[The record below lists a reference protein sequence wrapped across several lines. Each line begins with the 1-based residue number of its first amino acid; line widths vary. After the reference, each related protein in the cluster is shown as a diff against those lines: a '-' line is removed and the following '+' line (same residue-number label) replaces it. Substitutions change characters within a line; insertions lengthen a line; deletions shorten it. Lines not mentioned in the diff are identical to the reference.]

1 MSVGENTS
9 HGEGPERH
17 NRIFKEDN
25 NMTINWEERLIEIA
39 ENADFIGHNDDILV
53 RLYRNYNESIREC
66 GYSLRAICRRL
77 NGQFVDDRGNCGL
90 SLYIPRESLTDDTY
104 ERLMNIEF

>member
-25 NMTINWEERLIEIA
+25 KMTINWEERLIEVA
-39 ENADFIGHNDDILV
+39 ENADFI
-53 RLYRNYNESIREC
+53 
-66 GYSLRAICRRL
+66 AI
-77 NGQFVDDRGNCGL
+77 GL
-90 SLYIPRESLTDDTY
+90 AL
-104 ERLMNIEF
+104 

>member
-25 NMTINWEERLIEIA
+25 KMTINWEERLLEIA
-39 ENADFIGHNDDILV
+39 ENADFIGHNSDILV

-77 NGQFVDDRGNCGL
+77 NGQFEDDRGNRGL

-104 ERLMNIEF
+104 ERLMSIEF

>member
-25 NMTINWEERLIEIA
+25 NMEPMELMDIIKWTLISVLIYWIIA
-39 ENADFIGHNDDILV
+39 EAHF
-53 RLYRNYNESIREC
+53 
-66 GYSLRAICRRL
+66 
-77 NGQFVDDRGNCGL
+77 DDR
-90 SLYIPRESLTDDTY
+90 Y
-104 ERLMNIEF
+104 